1 MIAMVPEQAHTEMLN
16 VIRHAL
22 HLIAPLL
29 FCTTLWSTTYAVQA
43 ATGAPPLGA
52 LANATYAGLVEQPV
66 TLRDGVWEG
75 EPYVPGGA
83 SRPRVML
90 VPGFRITGDLD
101 DNGDPETV
109 VLLAVSSG
117 GSGNF
122 SHLAVAGW
130 DEAGRARVL
139 AVAPLGDRVQV
150 RYARIEGGE
159 LRIDTVEAGEGDGAC
174 CPGEKRM
181 RHWRLVDDT
190 LEEGEAITTGRLGPD
205 DLGGGITW
213 SLTHLDRDTRVPVSG
228 APTLNYA
235 EGKLAGF
242 AGCNRYFGSVEAGE
256 GPGEVKIGPLG
267 TTRKACAPAAMELES
282 DFLRRLGAVEK
293 FMFRTGRLVLS
304 YRDGEGSGGLLFRAG
319 E

>member
-1 MIAMVPEQAHTEMLN
+1 MMAINLEKTHMEILHVR
-16 VIRHAL
+16 RHAL

-29 FCTTLWSTTYAVQA
+29 FCATLWSTTDAVQA
-43 ATGAPPLGA
+43 ATAAPPLGA

-101 DNGDPETV
+101 GNGDPETV
-109 VLLAVSSG
+109 ALLAVSGG
-117 GSGNF
+117 GSGTF

-130 DEAGRARVL
+130 DAKGRVRVR

-150 RYARIEGGE
+150 RYARIEAGE

-174 CPGEKRM
+174 CPGEKRT
-181 RHWRLVDDT
+181 RHWRLVADA

-213 SLTHLDRDTRVPVSG
+213 RLTHLDRDKGVPLSG

-235 EGKLAGF
+235 EGKLTGF
-242 AGCNRYFGSVEAGE
+242 SGCNRYFGSVEAGQA
-256 GPGEVKIGPLG
+256 PGEVKIGPLG
-267 TTRKACAPAAMELES
+267 ATRKVCAPAAMELES

-304 YRDGEGSGGLLFRAG
+304 YRDGEGIGGLLFRAG